1 MGEHTEC
8 DDYPYVSFS
17 RDGKREHQEGIA
29 YYALPMPQ
37 VRQCATG
44 MLLDFWDGGNTDVAI
59 WIDEDLFTPTD
70 EEIIA
75 VEERREAFRKGK
87 PIPKPAPAPEPDE
100 PVSVQVKVAQR
111 IKVPS
116 RKRRAAKVLTE
127 RGKRPCLSVR

>member
-1 MGEHTEC
+1 MGEYVEPDEH
-8 DDYPYVSFS
+8 PYMSFS
-17 RDGKREHQEGIA
+17 RDGKWEHREGIA
-29 YYALPMPQ
+29 YYALPMAE
-37 VRQCATG
+37 VRRCATE

-100 PVSVQVKVAQR
+100 PVSAQVKVTQG

-116 RKRRAAKVLTE
+116 RKRRVAKVLTK
-127 RGKRPCLSVR
+127 RGKRPCLLGR